1 MDKQARKTC
10 SKIFSEIIEKF
21 LRMNKLVQTGS
32 NGTSEA
38 SVKFWTRS
46 LEEMLANEMKPS
58 DWI

>member
-1 MDKQARKTC
+1 
-10 SKIFSEIIEKF
+10 
-21 LRMNKLVQTGS
+21 MNKLVQTGS